1 MDENLK
7 TLLLLN
13 SLEGQGRKL
22 WFALKR
28 GQLSYD
34 ELWECNTKLFA
45 ELGITERAILAIKTK
60 ADKRW
65 AENEMEKCLKLDI
78 RAIGIEDKDYPA
90 KLKDLK
96 DPPLVLYW
104 HGSEKRIPHKC
115 VGVVGTRRAST
126 YGRRMA
132 QRIGEHCS
140 SVGTA
145 LISGGASG
153 IDGNAHQGACISGGK
168 TFAVFGTGADV
179 YFPQSNSNLFREIRE
194 CGALISEF
202 PVGTQG
208 EPWHFPRRNRIVAA
222 LSSKLIVVEAPL
234 KSGAMITAGLAAEL
248 GREVWAVPGRID
260 EGSAY
265 GSNKLIFDGAYPLID
280 LKDFFETH
288 TKASDIFSNNDPN
301 LDQVPDIDLSPE
313 EEEILKV
320 LRLGGGQTVDNIA
333 LKVKMS
339 AADILKIIAIL
350 SAKGIICSSGSGRY
364 GVNV

>member
-28 GQLSYD
+28 GLISHD
-34 ELWECNTKLFA
+34 ELWKCDAKLFT
-45 ELGITERAILAIKTK
+45 ELGITERAIVAIKTK
-60 ADKRW
+60 IDMRW
-65 AENEMEKCLKLDI
+65 AEIEMEKCLKLDI
-78 RAIGIEDKDYPA
+78 RAVGIEDEDYPA
-90 KLKDLK
+90 KLNDLN
-96 DPPLVLYW
+96 DPPLILYW

-115 VGVVGTRRAST
+115 IGAVGTRRAST
-126 YGRRMA
+126 YGRKTA
-132 QRIGEHCS
+132 LRIGEYCAHA
-140 SVGTA
+140 GIP

-153 IDGNAHQGACISGGK
+153 IDGNAHMGACTSGGK

-179 YFPQSNSNLFREIRE
+179 YFPQSNANLFREISG

-202 PVGTQG
+202 PIGSQG
-208 EPWHFPRRNRIVAA
+208 EQWHFPRRNRIVAA

-234 KSGAMITAGLAAEL
+234 KSGAMITAGFAAEL

-260 EGSAY
+260 DESAF

-280 LKDFFETH
+280 LKDFFETN
-288 TKASDIFSNNDPN
+288 TRASAVFPNNDFKADPASDI
-301 LDQVPDIDLSPE
+301 DISHE
-313 EEEILKV
+313 EEKILKV
-320 LRLGGGQTVDNIA
+320 LRFGGGQTVDNIA
-333 LKVKMS
+333 LEVKMS

-350 SAKGIICSSGSGRY
+350 SAKGIIYSSGSGRY
-364 GVNV
+364 SANV

>member
-1 MDENLK
+1 MDESLK

-22 WFALKR
+22 WFAIKR
-28 GQLSYD
+28 GQLSQE
-34 ELWECNTKLFA
+34 ELWKCNTKLFT
-45 ELGITERAILAIKTK
+45 ELGITERTILAIKTK
-60 ADKRW
+60 TDNRW
-65 AENEMEKCLKLDI
+65 SEVEMEKCLKLDI

-96 DPPLVLYW
+96 DPPLLLYW
-104 HGSEKRIPHKC
+104 HGSEKKVPHKC
-115 VGVVGTRRAST
+115 IGVVGTRRAST

-132 QRIGEHCS
+132 QRIGEYCS
-140 SVGTA
+140 SAGIA

-168 TFAVFGTGADV
+168 TFAVFGTGPDI
-179 YFPQSNSNLFREIRE
+179 YFPQSNANLFRDISE
-194 CGALISEF
+194 CGALISEL
-202 PVGTQG
+202 PIGTQG

-234 KSGAMITAGLAAEL
+234 KSGAMITAGFAAEL

-280 LKDFFETH
+280 LKDFFETN
-288 TKASDIFSNNDPN
+288 TSTSAIFSNNDPKS
-301 LDQVPDIDLSPE
+301 DPVPDLYLSPE

-320 LRLGGGQTVDNIA
+320 LRRSGGQTVDNIA
-333 LKVKMS
+333 LEVKMS
-339 AADILKIIAIL
+339 AADILKTIAIL